1 MGRAVHSQD
10 RDVFV
15 IHHPENAGDA
25 LVFYNA
31 VDAFECWKHQSDWY
45 VDSYNPIEGHATP
58 LTDEWLELVLS
69 DPRPHEPAP
78 RRFQTVSAYSAMR
91 VEAV

>member
-25 LVFYNA
+25 LVYYDER
-31 VDAFECWKHQSDWY
+31 DAFDCWSHQTDWY
-45 VDSYNPIEGHATP
+45 VDRYNPIENQADT
-58 LTDEWLELVLS
+58 LTDAWLEHIIRGTAPE
-69 DPRPHEPAP
+69 PRAP
-78 RRFQTVSAYSAMR
+78 RFTTGSAYSAMR
-91 VEAV
+91 VAAE

>member
-25 LVFYNA
+25 LVFYNET
-31 VDAFECWKHQSDWY
+31 DAFECWKHQSHWY
-45 VDSYNPIEGHATP
+45 VDRYNPIENEADT
-58 LTDEWLELVLS
+58 LTDEWLEHIIRNTAPE
-69 DPRPHEPAP
+69 PRQP
-78 RRFQTVSAYSAMR
+78 RFQTVSAYSAMR
-91 VEAV
+91 VAAE